1 MDYSALLQELVY
13 AVLIGVLPIIAKAI
27 VTFVKKKTEELQA
40 NTTVLQGEKANQLL
54 ERFNKIVEA
63 CVIKT
68 NNNLVDDLKQ
78 NGTFDADSQAEALK
92 KTMTEIKELL
102 NDEVKDIILE
112 AYGDLDNYLET
123 IIEKYVKQVKIESKQ

>member
-78 NGTFDADSQAEALK
+78 NDTFDADSQAEALK

>member
-27 VTFVKKKTEELQA
+27 VAFVKKKTEELQA